1 MYLPGPG
8 GRGVSHLSHMTQELG
23 DDMSERITAKSHL
36 VSRVGHM
43 IQDMTDYNSQLAEFL
58 GHVVDGNDPAGP
70 YYHYSHHV
78 SPNWTDDTD
87 EDDADVEDDEE
98 NDTDEHETV

>member
-70 YYHYSHHV
+70 YYRHHV